1 MSNKIVRKQTFV
13 TKSNSSNGQLGQT
26 SIDELSRKILKLLVI
41 DSRLSYRQI
50 AEKLKVSPTTVIT
63 RIKELE
69 KSGVIKYY
77 TTILDHEKLGYELS
91 AIIEVTVSKGKL
103 MEVEKEVA
111 KHPNVCGVYDVT
123 GSTDAMII
131 AKFKSRKELNDF
143 VKSLLRMENVERTN
157 THLILNTVKED
168 FRLV

>member
-13 TKSNSSNGQLGQT
+13 TKSNSSNSQLGQT

-123 GSTDAMII
+123 GLTDAMII

-168 FRLV
+168 FRLI